1 MLIQLSNPAET
12 ARETRRE
19 RRLWHDG
26 ARQALSLG
34 CARCPDE
41 GVCGGLQVEGAVFDC
56 LGLCCQNPAD
66 CDTVCR
72 KKPDEFARRVR
83 EVGGF
88 VFDNVPRAPVLPAP
102 SLPTLVPILFH
113 GGKRVVPF
121 QAASAVCL
129 PLYGVVRRKDGQ
141 IRYGSPLDLAE
152 GFGISPN
159 TMSVMLTGTA
169 TDPPLE
175 RWWSLGGPLR
185 REAIRALRGLDI
197 ALVTTPN
204 YSLFIDQPRWDD
216 LHSMKRIALV
226 HEEFLSEGLPAALH
240 VNARTERDWRRWR
253 DYIAARTEV
262 THIAFEFATGADCG
276 GRIEWHAGELARLA
290 ADAGRPLH
298 LVVRGGGKV
307 LPTFVRAFSGITL
320 LETSAFIKTMHRQR
334 AALTDAGMVS
344 WRQSATKP
352 AETLDALLTENW
364 QVVAASYAGLFG
376 QRVAPLQ
383 AAG

>member
-1 MLIQLSNPAET
+1 MLIQLSNSAVPA
-12 ARETRRE
+12 RDTRQQ

-26 ARQALSLG
+26 GRQSLSLG
-34 CARCPDE
+34 CARCPDQ
-41 GVCGGLQVEGAVFDC
+41 GVCGGLQVECGVFDC
-56 LGLCCQNPAD
+56 LGFCCQNPAD

-88 VFDNVPRAPVLPAP
+88 AFSNVPRAPVLQAP
-102 SLPTLVPILFH
+102 SLPKLVPILFH
-113 GGKRVVPF
+113 ACKRVAPF
-121 QAASAVCL
+121 QAASVVCL
-129 PLYGVVRRKDGQ
+129 PLYRVLRRQDGNT
-141 IRYGSPLDLAE
+141 RYGNPLDLAE
-152 GFGISPN
+152 GFGISRG
-159 TMSVMLTGTA
+159 MSVILTGTA

-175 RWWSLGGPLR
+175 RWWSLGPLR
-185 REAIRALRGLDI
+185 RDAIRALRGLNI

-240 VNARTERDWRRWR
+240 VNARTERDWSRWR
-253 DYIAARTEV
+253 DYIVARAEV
-262 THIAFEFATGADCG
+262 THIAFEFATGAGCA
-276 GRIEWHAGELARLA
+276 GRIEWHADELVRLA
-290 ADAGRPLH
+290 ADVGRPLH

-307 LPTFVRAFSGITL
+307 LPALMTAFSDITV

-334 AALTDAGMVS
+334 AALTSTGMVN

-352 AETLDALLTENW
+352 TETLDALLTENW
-364 QVVAASYAGLFG
+364 HVVAASYAGLFD
-376 QRVAPLQ
+376 RSVLSLE
-383 AAG
+383 AAK

>member
-1 MLIQLSNPAET
+1 MLIQLSNSAVPAHD
-12 ARETRRE
+12 TRQQ

-26 ARQALSLG
+26 GRQSLSLG
-34 CARCPDE
+34 CARCPDQ
-41 GVCGGLQVEGAVFDC
+41 GVCGGLQVECGVFDC
-56 LGLCCQNPAD
+56 LGFCCQNPAD

-88 VFDNVPRAPVLPAP
+88 AFSNVPRAPVLQAP
-102 SLPTLVPILFH
+102 SLPKLVPILFH
-113 GGKRVVPF
+113 ACKRVAPF
-121 QAASAVCL
+121 QAASVVCL
-129 PLYGVVRRKDGQ
+129 PLYRVLRRQDGNT
-141 IRYGSPLDLAE
+141 RYGNPLDLAE
-152 GFGISPN
+152 GFGISRG
-159 TMSVMLTGTA
+159 MSVILTGTA

-175 RWWSLGGPLR
+175 RWWSLGPLR
-185 REAIRALRGLDI
+185 RDAIRALRGLNI

-240 VNARTERDWRRWR
+240 VNARTERDWSRWR
-253 DYIAARTEV
+253 DYIVARAEV
-262 THIAFEFATGADCG
+262 THIAFEFATGAGCA
-276 GRIEWHAGELARLA
+276 GRIEWHANELVRLA
-290 ADAGRPLH
+290 ADVGRPLH

-307 LPTFVRAFSGITL
+307 LPALMTAFSDITV

-334 AALTDAGMVS
+334 AALTSTGMVS

-352 AETLDALLTENW
+352 TETLDALLTENW
-364 QVVAASYAGLFG
+364 HVVAASYAGLFD
-376 QRVAPLQ
+376 RSVLSLE
-383 AAG
+383 AAK